1 MELLRDSI
9 PMVSLAV
16 FVAALY
22 SRAASS
28 HLRPGVP
35 RLAALLPVVAFL
47 AAVPLAFAYS
57 AILRGVAAFFF
68 TWLTALKVALL
79 SAGRGPLDPDLP
91 VLPFVFTATLPIKLA
106 RRPGPGAG
114 ETAMSPK
121 SKSSSSLV
129 SCAVNNSVRVTRSDG
144 YKYEDDFLSVSDTC
158 IRSKLKQVFFS
169 TCR

>member
-114 ETAMSPK
+114 ETAMSP
-121 SKSSSSLV
+121 SPNRRRPSFRAQSIIR
-129 SCAVNNSVRVTRSDG
+129 VRLPDPTGTSMRMIFYLWVTP
-144 YKYEDDFLSVSDTC
+144 
-158 IRSKLKQVFFS
+158 VFDPN
-169 TCR
+169 